1 MKEEPK
7 VVIVTKQEED
17 KPKSKTWNPKKYF
30 LKQKHK
36 KRI

>member
-1 MKEEPK
+1 MKQEPK
-7 VVIVTKQEED
+7 KVVVTKQEEE
-17 KPKSKTWNPKKYF
+17 KPKEKTWNPKKYY